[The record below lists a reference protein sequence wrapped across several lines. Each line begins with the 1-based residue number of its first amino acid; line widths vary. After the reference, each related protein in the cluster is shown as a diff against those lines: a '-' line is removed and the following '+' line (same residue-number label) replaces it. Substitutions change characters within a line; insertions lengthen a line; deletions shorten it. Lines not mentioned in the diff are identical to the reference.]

1 MPKGIIPPPP
11 RPGGPGAKSDPG
23 PRAGGDL
30 PGCVRP
36 SRAGQD
42 SAPEL
47 LRGAGSG
54 RRGAP
59 GGGGRGW
66 SGLAV
71 RGPGRAL
78 GPGSYPGFLAPS
90 SPPQDYTGPTSSC
103 ALIWILGRNSG
114 GLPRPQSNSRTP
126 ACCLGDGGPAPRL
139 HPPTPEGQWN
149 SPRAARLSSRG
160 RLQAEPLLDGG
171 EQTVTGGVCSWA
183 VTSSGVACP
192 GSSSQEQ
199 NWQGPGQGAPSCR
212 LRMTRQG
219 RALSPSGLLPHF
231 LPRLS
236 FLSLFLR
243 KGVGLGDRAPA
254 IPPVGSPRAGRVSGE
269 PRVTKGGLWA

>member
-1 MPKGIIPPPP
+1 MGSGKGTLDLLAEGKGTYPGEEAALYQPAQAPGMPKGIIPPPP

-78 GPGSYPGFLAPS
+78 GPGSYPGFLTPS

-103 ALIWILGRNSG
+103 ALIWILGRTSG
-114 GLPRPQSNSRTP
+114 GG
-126 ACCLGDGGPAPRL
+126 CPAPNPIRGL
-139 HPPTPEGQWN
+139 RPVALVMEAPLPGCIPP
-149 SPRAARLSSRG
+149 
-160 RLQAEPLLDGG
+160 LQRVNG
-171 EQTVTGGVCSWA
+171 TVLGLPGLV
-183 VTSSGVACP
+183 VA
-192 GSSSQEQ
+192 GD
-199 NWQGPGQGAPSCR
+199 CR
-212 LRMTRQG
+212 LN
-219 RALSPSGLLPHF
+219 HY
-231 LPRLS
+231 
-236 FLSLFLR
+236 
-243 KGVGLGDRAPA
+243 
-254 IPPVGSPRAGRVSGE
+254 
-269 PRVTKGGLWA
+269 

>member
-1 MPKGIIPPPP
+1 MGSGKGTLDLLAEGKGTYPGEEAALYQPAQAPGMPKGIIPPPP

-139 HPPTPEGQWN
+139 HPPP
-149 SPRAARLSSRG
+149 
-160 RLQAEPLLDGG
+160 LQRVNG
-171 EQTVTGGVCSWA
+171 TVLGLPGLV
-183 VTSSGVACP
+183 VA
-192 GSSSQEQ
+192 GD
-199 NWQGPGQGAPSCR
+199 CR
-212 LRMTRQG
+212 LN
-219 RALSPSGLLPHF
+219 HY
-231 LPRLS
+231 
-236 FLSLFLR
+236 
-243 KGVGLGDRAPA
+243 
-254 IPPVGSPRAGRVSGE
+254 
-269 PRVTKGGLWA
+269 